1 MYIVYIYIYI
11 YNISYQCCIC
21 GTEGFLLW
29 FGSCQKILCNIEY
42 VDWLKMHFPAWSNVF
57 RQLCPINIWFQY
69 LGSHSDRNDKKI
81 CLGMTLYIY

>member
-21 GTEGFLLW
+21 GTEAFLLW
-29 FGSCQKILCNIEY
+29 FGSCQKILCSIEY

-69 LGSHSDRNDKKI
+69 LGAHSDRNDKKI